1 MRVHHIAF
9 RTADLARLEV
19 FYVDV
24 LGFTV
29 SRRQADYS
37 VWLDA
42 GGALLM
48 LERAEAGE
56 PEVPPGSMELVAFA
70 AAPGDEAKLAAAG
83 VPIEARTAFTVY
95 FRDPDGRR
103 IALSHYPLER

>member
-9 RTADLARLEV
+9 RTADVARLEA
-19 FYVDV
+19 FYTGV

-29 SRRQADYS
+29 ARRQGDYS

-48 LERAEAGE
+48 LERAEPGE
-56 PEVPPGSMELVAFA
+56 PPVPHGSMELVAFA
-70 AAPGDEAKLAAAG
+70 APPEHEARLAAAG
-83 VPIEARTAFTVY
+83 IAIEARTAFTVY